1 VRAAARVDAHRVWR
15 IDALARCSA
24 LLGLVPGLQRWG
36 AKGEITIRTLH
47 RTEPTTEPRDAIAR
61 LALELD
67 ARRRRLEQLAGHMSD
82 ETVLE
87 RTPSRLTRRAT
98 AYRQF
103 CGYLREIAGDSVPAD
118 VLYVDGKRS
127 SIDAAFRAVMRSELA
142 ADRKEELRRRYRQ
155 LCQKTGLQHRPMLPV
170 HRAVH
175 AVGGVIVALSAAA
188 LLACGGAD
196 TDATG
201 PAPARAPAVGT
212 PLPAPGGTHVPPEP
226 APAAGE
232 APAPTAPES
241 AYQTVFFAPGSAELD
256 PRARALLADELRWLE
271 DNPSRHVVIHGYAS
285 DAEGQPTG
293 NLTLSNNRANAIRD
307 FLVGEGIAIARVH
320 VVAHGQSGP
329 ELAATVE
336 RRAIFSA
343 EAEPTR

>member
-1 VRAAARVDAHRVWR
+1 MRTGCGESSRSRAARRGSSWYRA
-15 IDALARCSA
+15 CSQ
-24 LLGLVPGLQRWG
+24 GG
-36 AKGEITIRTLH
+36 AKGETTIRTLH
-47 RTEPTTEPRDAIAR
+47 SIESTTDPRDAIAR

-82 ETVLE
+82 ETMLE

-103 CGYLREIAGDSVPAD
+103 CSYLRDLAGDSVPAD

-127 SIDAAFRAVMRSELA
+127 SIDAAFRAVMRSALA
-142 ADRKEELRRRYRQ
+142 GERKEELRRRYRQ
-155 LCQKTGLQHRPMLPV
+155 LCQQTGLHHRPMLPV

-175 AVGGVIVALSAAA
+175 AVGGVVVALSAAA

-196 TDATG
+196 TDPVG
-201 PAPARAPAVGT
+201 PAPARAPAVAE
-212 PLPAPGGTHVPPEP
+212 PLPAPGGTHVPPQP
-226 APAAGE
+226 APAAE
-232 APAPTAPES
+232 SPAPTAPES
-241 AYQTVFFAPGSAELD
+241 AYQTVFFAPGSAELG
-256 PRARALLADELRWLE
+256 PRARGLLADELRWLKE
-271 DNPSRHVVIHGYAS
+271 NPNRHVVIHGYAS
-285 DAEGQPTG
+285 DAEGKPTG

-307 FLVGEGIAIARVH
+307 FLVGEGIAIERLH

-329 ELAATVE
+329 ELAASVE

-343 EAEPTR
+343 EEQPTR